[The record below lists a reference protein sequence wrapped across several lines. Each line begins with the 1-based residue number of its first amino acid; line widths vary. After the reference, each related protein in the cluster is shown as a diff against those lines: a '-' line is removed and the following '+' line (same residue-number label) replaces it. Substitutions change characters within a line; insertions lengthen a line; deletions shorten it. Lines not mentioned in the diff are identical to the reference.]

1 MFGMRSTLS
10 QFCRDGMTENVA
22 YGFDLVAA
30 ENADKLVLIGNER
43 SLTWREIDRKA
54 GAVASN
60 IKDEGLCPGAR
71 LAICFDDPIDTII
84 GVFGGLKAGCVIT
97 PFNGRLKSEERDQVL
112 SLLGNPFIVD
122 SIPNDEVAF
131 PAVNV
136 DPEAPAI
143 ILFTSGSTGVP
154 KGAVLSHRSVKAG
167 LEMWSH
173 SALALKSDDVVISAL
188 PLAHSYGLFGTVMA
202 PLLKGASSVLVPRF
216 GVEEVIR
223 AIVDNQA
230 TIFCGVATMFRRIL
244 DSEHCIP
251 ELLSSLRFT
260 TSGAAPCPWE
270 LVEAWRKKTGLKIV
284 RGYGMSELF
293 RPVCYT
299 PNDDIETPD
308 AVGHAA
314 KGVRLKIVDADGKEL
329 DVEQAGELWIKTE
342 SCMTG
347 YLNSIEETNA
357 VMERGWFKT
366 GDLATISPEGLVSI
380 VGRKKEVILRG
391 GYTVSAGEVEA
402 VLNTHPE
409 VIEAAVVPMPDS
421 DLGEEICAFVVLKSS
436 SDCLEQDV
444 IDFCKLHM
452 ASYKYPRNVNFI
464 PELPKGPT
472 GKVEKA
478 RLMP

>member
-202 PLLKGASSVLVPRF
+202 PLLKGASSVVVPRF
-216 GVEEVIR
+216 GVEEVIS

-244 DSEHCIP
+244 ESEHCVP
-251 ELLSSLRFT
+251 ELLSSLRFAI
-260 TSGAAPCPWE
+260 SGAAPCPWE
-270 LVEAWRKKTGLKIV
+270 LAESWRKKTGIRII

-299 PNDDIETPD
+299 PNDEFETPN
-308 AVGHAA
+308 AVGRAA
-314 KGVRLKIVDADGKEL
+314 KGVTLKIVGADDKEL
-329 DVEQAGELWIKTE
+329 KGDQVGELWIKTN

-347 YLNSIEETNA
+347 YLDSVEETNA
-357 VMERGWFKT
+357 VMEGKWFKT

-391 GYTVSAGEVEA
+391 GYTVAAGEVEA
-402 VLNTHPE
+402 VLNNHSE
-409 VIEAAVVPMPDS
+409 IVESAVIPIPDS
-421 DLGEEICAFVVLKSS
+421 DLGEEICAFVVLKPLSG
-436 SDCLEQDV
+436 CVEQDV
-444 IDFCKLHM
+444 IDFCKIHM
-452 ASYKYPRNVNFI
+452 ASYKYPRIIKFI
-464 PELPKGPT
+464 SELPKGAT
-472 GKVEKA
+472 GKVEKVK
-478 RLMP
+478 LKT